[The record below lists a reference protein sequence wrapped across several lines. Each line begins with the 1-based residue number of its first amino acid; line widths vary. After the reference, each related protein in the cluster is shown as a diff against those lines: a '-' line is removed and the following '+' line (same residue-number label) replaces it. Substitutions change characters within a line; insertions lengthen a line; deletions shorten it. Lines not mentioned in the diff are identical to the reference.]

1 MMQLYGFF
9 TQNTLKT
16 LYVLEQVGSDYEFI
30 YMNLLKGEHK
40 SDDFMKL
47 NLLGRVPVLTHGGQ
61 SLFESG
67 AICRYVANEANSDL
81 YPQDKMQR
89 AKVDQWMDFF
99 SNHLGRWLN
108 TLFFEKIFK
117 PKAGMGE
124 INEAACAEAVK
135 YSAEQF
141 AVVDGHLAQ
150 NAYFTGDDLSI
161 ADLFAFAYIEQ
172 VQAIDMPLD
181 NFPHVKA
188 WFDDIEALDSIAR
201 ARKKAGL

>member
-40 SDDFMKL
+40 SDDFIKL
-47 NLLGRVPVLTHGGQ
+47 NPLGKVPVLTHGGQ

-81 YPQDKMQR
+81 YPQDKMHL
-89 AKVDQWMDFF
+89 ALVDQWMDFF

-108 TLFFEKIFK
+108 TLFFEKIIK
-117 PKAGMGE
+117 PKADMGDTD
-124 INEAACAEAVK
+124 EAACAEAVK
-135 YSAEQF
+135 YSAGQF
-141 AVVDGHLAQ
+141 AVVDAHLAQ
-150 NAYFTGDDLSI
+150 NAYFTGDDLTI

-181 NFPHVKA
+181 NFPNVKA

-201 ARKKAGL
+201 ARKKVRL